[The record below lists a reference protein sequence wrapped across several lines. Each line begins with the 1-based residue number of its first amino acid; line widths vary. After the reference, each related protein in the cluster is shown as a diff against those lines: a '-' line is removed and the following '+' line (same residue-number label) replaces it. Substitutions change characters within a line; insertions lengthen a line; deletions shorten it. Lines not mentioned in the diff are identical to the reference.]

1 MRTHIILHTA
11 AKRGDTSAAEIKRWH
26 TSPDPND
33 PSKPWNDIGY
43 HYVIRK
49 DGLLE
54 TGRAEHVNGAHCS
67 AGKMNRVS
75 IGICVVGHGDFEEWT
90 KAQEHTIRELI
101 VKLCNQYKIPA
112 NNIKGHNE
120 YDKGKTCPGKL
131 IDMNKV
137 REYFKLR
144 LHETI

>member
-11 AKRGDTSAAEIKRWH
+11 AKRGDTSAAEIKQWH
-26 TSPDPND
+26 TTPKPNGNGW
-33 PSKPWNDIGY
+33 SDIGY

-54 TGRAEHVNGAHCS
+54 PGRDEDVDGAHCK
-67 AGKMNRVS
+67 AGGMNKVS
-75 IGICVVGHGDFEEWT
+75 IGICIVGHGDFEQWT
-90 KAQEHTIRELI
+90 TPQEHTLRELV
-101 VKLCNQYKIPA
+101 VKLCNKYRIPA
-112 NNIKGHNE
+112 SNIKGHYE
-120 YDKGKTCPGKL
+120 YDSGKTCPGVL
-131 IDMNKV
+131 INMDQV